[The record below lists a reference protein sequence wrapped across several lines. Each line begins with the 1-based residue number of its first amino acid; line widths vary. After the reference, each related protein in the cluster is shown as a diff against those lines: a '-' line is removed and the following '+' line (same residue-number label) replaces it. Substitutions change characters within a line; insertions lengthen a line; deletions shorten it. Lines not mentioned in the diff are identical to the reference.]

1 MARLLVELKPQSESE
16 AAAASLW
23 GLVKVVPLM
32 GSVSEALVAA
42 ADNGATHE
50 VGAPCGVVTVWE
62 TAPGHNT
69 SGQRG
74 LEQCLNNNHEI

>member
-1 MARLLVELKPQSESE
+1 
-16 AAAASLW
+16 
-23 GLVKVVPLM
+23 M
-32 GSVSEALVAA
+32 GSVSESLVPTT
-42 ADNGATHE
+42 DNGATHE
-50 VGAPCGVVTVWE
+50 VRAPHGVVTVWE